1 MAEPVKHT
9 EWALGIV
16 FFGYTFINIGI
27 LLDKIFIVGLLLEHS
42 PFYLSL
48 PAFVGVLIGSQIPDL
63 LDIVLKPFKI
73 SSKTRRKLFH
83 SFFLPTVLMIVAILL
98 YIPSIQN
105 YIIGLLTETF
115 ILQFLIFSALS
126 ELLAFIAIGTFLHLV
141 VDLFAGGDPVYLLGP
156 ISEKGAWTIITKE
169 KRLKIGQRVEKSLG
183 DYVLASSNTEDD
195 IAWFW
200 LMQLGGTSI
209 VILSFV
215 AYLLISFL
223 PL

>member
-16 FFGYTFINIGI
+16 FFSYAFINLGI
-27 LLDKIFIVGLLLEHS
+27 FLDKILILGLLLEHT

-63 LDIVLKPFKI
+63 LDIVIRPFQI
-73 SSKTRRKLFH
+73 SSQTRRKLFH
-83 SFFLPTVLMIVAILL
+83 SFLLPIVLMILAVLI
-98 YIPSIQN
+98 YTPSIQN
-105 YIIGLLTETF
+105 YIIELLTGTN
-115 ILQFLIFSALS
+115 LQILIFSALS

-156 ISEKGAWTIITKE
+156 ILEKGAWTIITKE
-169 KRLKIGQRVEKSLG
+169 KRLKIGQKVEKSLG
-183 DYVLASSNTEDD
+183 DYVLASPNTEDD

-215 AYLLISFL
+215 AYLIVSFL

>member
-16 FFGYTFINIGI
+16 FFSYTFINVGI
-27 LLDKIFIVGLLLEHS
+27 FLDKILGLGLIFEHT

-48 PAFVGVLIGSQIPDL
+48 PAFIGVLIGSQIPDL
-63 LDIVLKPFKI
+63 FDIVLRPFQI
-73 SSKTRRKLFH
+73 SSKNRRKISH
-83 SFFLPTVLMIVAILL
+83 SFLLVIVLVILSVLFYTPT
-98 YIPSIQN
+98 IQN
-105 YIIGLLTETF
+105 YIIRLLTGIF
-115 ILQFLIFSALS
+115 ILQILIFSVLS
-126 ELLAFIAIGTFLHLV
+126 ELLAFIAIGTVLHLV
-141 VDLFAGGDPVYLLGP
+141 VDLFAGGEPIYLMGP
-156 ISEKGAWTIITKE
+156 ILEKGAWTIITKE
-169 KRLKIGQRVEKSLG
+169 KRLKIGQRVEKLLG

-209 VILSFV
+209 VILSFIV
-215 AYLLISFL
+215 YLVIPLL